1 MHTLIEA
8 NRPAI
13 EALCRRFHVQ
23 KLEVFGSAA
32 RGHDF
37 DPARSDADFLVTFAP
52 EAKGSFA
59 TLLGLSVDLVE
70 RPAIEQSR
78 NYIRRHIL
86 EGAEPPLCRVT
97 RPSPSTSCWHPR
109 TP

>member
-1 MHTLIEA
+1 MHALIDTR
-8 NRPAI
+8 RPAI

-37 DPARSDADFLVTFAP
+37 DPAKSDADFLVTFEP
-52 EAKGSFA
+52 EAERSFA
-59 TLLGLSVDLVE
+59 TLIDLQEALEALLGLSVDLVE

-78 NYIRRHIL
+78 NYIRRRHIL
-86 EGAEPPLCRVT
+86 DGAEPLYVA
-97 RPSPSTSCWHPR
+97 
-109 TP
+109 

>member
-1 MHTLIEA
+1 MHALIEA

-52 EAKGSFA
+52 EAVRSFA
-59 TLLGLSVDLVE
+59 TLLDLQDTLEDLLGLSVDLVE

-78 NYIRRHIL
+78 NYIRRRHIL
-86 EGAEPPLCRVT
+86 DGAEPLYVA
-97 RPSPSTSCWHPR
+97 
-109 TP
+109 